1 MRRIVARVPYL
12 HRTDAGDRAQ
22 PLYDR
27 LETERRTPTPNIFLA
42 LAHAPDQL
50 DAFLSY
56 ANTLRTAELGPR
68 LRELLVLTVGH
79 VTGCDYEVAHHQ
91 SYALAAGLTPEQ
103 VAAVPQFETADVF
116 DDFDRAIMR
125 LAKAFSSGSVVPQ
138 EVWDDVAHKLTTRQ
152 MVQLTLTL
160 AWYLSGAL
168 MMRLLDLDL
177 EEGYSTP

>member
-1 MRRIVARVPYL
+1 VARVPYL
-12 HRTDAGDRAQ
+12 HRDEAGEQAQ

-27 LETERRTPTPNIFLA
+27 LEAERTTPTPNIFLA

-68 LRELLVLTVGH
+68 LRELLILTVGH
-79 VTGCDYEVAHHQ
+79 VTGCDYEIAHHQ
-91 SYALAAGLTPEQ
+91 SHALAAGLTPAQ

-116 DDFDRAIMR
+116 DDFDRAVMR
-125 LAKAFSSGSVVPQ
+125 LAAQFGSGSVVPQ
-138 EVWDDVAHKLTTRQ
+138 EMWDAVASRLSTPQ

-160 AWYLSGAL
+160 AWYVSGAL
-168 MMRLLDLDL
+168 MMRMLDVDL
-177 EEGYSTP
+177 EENYSVP